1 MTYRKIPQINPR
13 AYIFRRPYLRG
24 LQSEPEL
31 TYGGTFALQN
41 RLGYLITEKKFMRC
55 CTIFALFYFVFEGN
69 FQL

>member
-41 RLGYLITEKKFMRC
+41 RLG
-55 CTIFALFYFVFEGN
+55 
-69 FQL
+69 

>member
-13 AYIFRRPYLRG
+13 AYIFRKLYLRG

-41 RLGYLITEKKFMRC
+41 RWRNSIKTEKLKYKK
-55 CTIFALFYFVFEGN
+55 IDNAL
-69 FQL
+69 